1 MTKIGQ
7 NRGIFENLPDN
18 PLFMQALSPFFKGT
32 VPSCQM
38 SPLVK
43 LEFKLQVTGYR
54 LQVTGYRF
62 QNSLY
67 LLSDIRKKIS
77 SNPKTKTKRIIFGK

>member
-32 VPSCQM
+32 VPSCQIRI
-38 SPLVK
+38 
-43 LEFKLQVTGYR
+43 QVTGYR
-54 LQVTGYRF
+54 LQVTSYRLQVSKF
-62 QNSLY
+62 LISL
-67 LLSDIRKKIS
+67 IRHSEKNFKQ
-77 SNPKTKTKRIIFGK
+77 P